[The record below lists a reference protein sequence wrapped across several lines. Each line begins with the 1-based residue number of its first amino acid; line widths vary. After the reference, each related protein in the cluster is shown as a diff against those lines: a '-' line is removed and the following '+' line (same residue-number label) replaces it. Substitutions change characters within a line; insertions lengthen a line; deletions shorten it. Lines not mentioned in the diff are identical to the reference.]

1 MVTTTHIIEQ
11 LSKFGKCPF
20 YFLDIFV
27 SLLDLPVSS
36 TRFTVAV
43 RGDQLREPA
52 SEYAVPSNECDK
64 EPTHRL
70 AEYLA
75 TRLIIDDG
83 LHFFRRSVG
92 FDCERIDGQKRS
104 PVMVTPIAM
113 TYQS

>member
-11 LSKFGKCPF
+11 LGKLGKCPF

-27 SLLDLPVSS
+27 SFLDFPVSS

-52 SEYAVPSNECDK
+52 SEYAVPKNKCDK
-64 EPTHRL
+64 GSTHRL

-75 TRLIIDDG
+75 TRLIIDNG

-92 FDCERIDGQKRS
+92 FDYERIDGQKS
-104 PVMVTPIAM
+104 SVTIMAIAM